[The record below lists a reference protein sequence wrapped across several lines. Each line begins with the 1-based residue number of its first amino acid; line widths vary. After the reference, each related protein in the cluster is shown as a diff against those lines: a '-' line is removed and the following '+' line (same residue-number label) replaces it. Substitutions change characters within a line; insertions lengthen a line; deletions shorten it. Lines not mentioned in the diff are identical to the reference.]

1 MGIMKKRVAAYI
13 RVSTDSSDQENSYE
27 IQERHFNQLLSG
39 NSGWISAGIYSD
51 YGLSGTNGKK
61 RIGFRR
67 LLRHCQEGRIDRVV
81 CKSISR
87 FARNTSDFMSALKIM
102 SDHNVTIL
110 FEKEAVDTG
119 EPASAFILTTL
130 GAIAQ
135 EESRSISENIR
146 WSMEKRFPRGDVRNQ
161 ELYGYHYNGKILTT
175 ESGYQYK
182 DIRIVEE
189 EAAVIRRIFQLVAEG
204 ISYKKIARTFNIEGI
219 PAPVSFYSERRKNNA
234 ARGQLYS
241 EIEEGWTARHISQI
255 VRRERYAGNV
265 LIQKTYTS
273 DYLTHQIRQNKGE
286 VTQYFVENHHP
297 AIVSRELY
305 EKAQQVVRMNAGW
318 YGRDADHRRVRGFS
332 GRLICAECGRYYN
345 VRNTRSNPIWYC
357 PSITLNN
364 GRAICHSQKIY
375 EEQLIQ
381 MFRKAVGERFHLLV
395 ISGMDYGKV
404 MDIIKGYCG
413 PGSEM
418 DIFLDTAADFVAQL
432 LTRLE
437 DIQHL
442 DDIERE
448 RSFIK
453 RQISA
458 ISMTNTRMRENIKQ
472 LKYRKNCM
480 ETEKYIQGNEHISD
494 EEIMEVRDKLEIE
507 KKRLTEEEAE
517 ERRLKEHI
525 RYLEGYWEELEE
537 NFESR
542 EKAIEWMRQLPKGPD
557 GVRAFMEGLT
567 GEYIRAFALSINIHS
582 PFKYTVHWFDD
593 IRTEVAMDTNIAGM
607 YNSLE
612 ERAVFFNDITESRDK
627 LWNLQ

>member
-1 MGIMKKRVAAYI
+1 MSIIKEKVAAYI
-13 RVSTDSSDQENSYE
+13 RVSTDSSDQDNSYE

-39 NSGWISAGIYSD
+39 NSGWMSAGIYSD
-51 YGLSGTNGKK
+51 YGLSGTNEKK

-87 FARNTSDFMSALKIM
+87 FARNTSDFISALKIM
-102 SDHNVTIL
+102 DDYNVTIL

-119 EPASAFILTTL
+119 EMGSAFILATL

-161 ELYGYHYNGKILTT
+161 ELYGYHYNGEIVTT

-182 DIRIVEE
+182 DIRIAEE
-189 EAAVIRRIFQLVAEG
+189 EAAVVRRIFQLVAEG
-204 ISYKKIARTFNIEGI
+204 MSYKKIARTFNIEGI
-219 PAPVSFYSERRKNNA
+219 PAPVFFYSEKRKNNA

-265 LIQKTYTS
+265 LIQKTYTM
-273 DYLTHQIRQNKGE
+273 DYLTHQTKQNKGE
-286 VTQYFVENHHP
+286 VPQYFVENHHP

-305 EKAQQVVRMNAGW
+305 EKAQQVVRMNAGR
-318 YGRDADHRRVRGFS
+318 YGRDANNRKIRGFS

-345 VRNTRSNPIWYC
+345 VRNTHSNPIWYC

-381 MFRKAVGERFHLLV
+381 MFRKAVGERFHLPV
-395 ISGMDYGKV
+395 IPGINYEKV

-413 PGSEM
+413 LGSER
-418 DIFLDTAADFVAQL
+418 DIFSDTVNDFVAQL

-437 DIQHL
+437 DIQRL

-458 ISMTNTRMRENIKQ
+458 ISMTNARIRENVKQ

-494 EEIMEVRDKLEIE
+494 EEMMEIRDKLEIE

-517 ERRLKEHI
+517 EQRLREHI
-525 RYLEGYWEELEE
+525 CYLERYWEELEE

-542 EKAIEWMRQLPKGPD
+542 EKVIEWMRQLPKGPD
-557 GVRAFMEGLT
+557 GFRAFMEGMT
-567 GEYIRAFALSINIHS
+567 GEYIRAFALSISIHS
-582 PFKYTVHWFDD
+582 PFQYTVHWFDD
-593 IRTEVAMDTNIAGM
+593 IRTEVEMDINMAGM

-612 ERAVFFNDITESRDK
+612 ERAVF
-627 LWNLQ
+627 